1 MSVFSSVKAHGGT
14 TAQLATHQE
23 SLFVVYSGTTTRR
36 SSPAESNISLRTSVS
51 IRHQTDHREDPV

>member
-51 IRHQTDHREDPV
+51 I